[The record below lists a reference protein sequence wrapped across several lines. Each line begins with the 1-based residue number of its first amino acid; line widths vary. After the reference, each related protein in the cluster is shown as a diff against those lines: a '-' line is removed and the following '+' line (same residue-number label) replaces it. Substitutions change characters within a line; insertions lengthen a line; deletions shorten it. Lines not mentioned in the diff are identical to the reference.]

1 MNDCWLGIRNHYIST
16 HPLFGLTRHMFE
28 RKSFRCIRK
37 FRNIKRYFMLYEG
50 LQLSYTLH
58 IYTRR
63 LVQRKKVQ
71 CINQQIINKG
81 LVSMSM
87 FFNQTQ
93 IFCDEVTTH
102 FLYEVRCAGHTVFEP
117 YLCRFYSPLQKS
129 EETNLVDTNWIRR
142 QRQQQHT
149 DNNTVDN
156 NTSAY

>member
-1 MNDCWLGIRNHYIST
+1 
-16 HPLFGLTRHMFE
+16 
-28 RKSFRCIRK
+28 
-37 FRNIKRYFMLYEG
+37 MLYEG
-50 LQLSYTLH
+50 LLLLYTLH

-102 FLYEVRCAGHTVFEP
+102 F
-117 YLCRFYSPLQKS
+117 
-129 EETNLVDTNWIRR
+129 
-142 QRQQQHT
+142 
-149 DNNTVDN
+149 
-156 NTSAY
+156 